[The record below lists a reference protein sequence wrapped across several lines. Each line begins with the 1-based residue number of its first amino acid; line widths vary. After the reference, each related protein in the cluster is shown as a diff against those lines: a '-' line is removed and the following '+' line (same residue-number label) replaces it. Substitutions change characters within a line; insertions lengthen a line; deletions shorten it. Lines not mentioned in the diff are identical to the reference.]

1 MILMQVPN
9 NKNQSKYLELA
20 QKTTLDLN
28 SLPMVSTDLNS
39 SPMVLA
45 DLNSLPMVLADLNT
59 SRTRVWRW
67 DEKE

>member
-1 MILMQVPN
+1 MQVPN
-9 NKNQSKYLELA
+9 NKNQSKYLELV
-20 QKTTLDLN
+20 QKTNLDLN
-28 SLPMVSTDLNS
+28 SLPMVSADLNS